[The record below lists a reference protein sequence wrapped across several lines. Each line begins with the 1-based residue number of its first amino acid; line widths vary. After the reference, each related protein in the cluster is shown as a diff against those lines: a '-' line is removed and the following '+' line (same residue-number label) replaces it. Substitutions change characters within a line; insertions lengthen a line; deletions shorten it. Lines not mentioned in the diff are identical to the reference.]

1 MGYFW
6 GFHHFHLQKHCQI
19 INKMLQVAEG
29 STLGQRVY
37 TWLFSTFFIPSNKK
51 SIYRANAA
59 HFGMFCALTD
69 SKISGA

>member
-1 MGYFW
+1 MKPNIYQYCRAFSLGY
-6 GFHHFHLQKHCQI
+6 HI
-19 INKMLQVAEG
+19 TNKMLQVAEG

-59 HFGMFCALTD
+59 HFGMFCALTE